1 MLVIYLLNKDNKINK
16 VIKKIMKKVIRLTE
30 SDLARIVR
38 RVIREQEEEMD
49 GVEVEIENADE
60 NDAKG
65 LERIIDKL
73 GDGIQKMKKHNK
85 FMRMLRKHSMRS
97 PKIKKALMDCE
108 KYN

>member
-1 MLVIYLLNKDNKINK
+1 M
-16 VIKKIMKKVIRLTE
+16 
-30 SDLARIVR
+30 
-38 RVIREQEEEMD
+38 
-49 GVEVEIENADE
+49 EIEDADE

-73 GDGIQKMKKHNK
+73 GDKIQKMKRNNK

-108 KYN
+108 KF

>member
-1 MLVIYLLNKDNKINK
+1 
-16 VIKKIMKKVIRLTE
+16 MKRIVRLTE
-30 SDLARIVR
+30 SDLARIVK
-38 RVIREQEEEMD
+38 RVIREQEEETD
-49 GVEVEIENADE
+49 SVEMEIENADE

-73 GDGIQKMKKHNK
+73 GDGIQKMKRHNK

-108 KYN
+108 KF

>member
-1 MLVIYLLNKDNKINK
+1 
-16 VIKKIMKKVIRLTE
+16 MKRIVRLTE
-30 SDLARIVR
+30 SDLARIVKR
-38 RVIREQEEEMD
+38 IIREQEEETD
-49 GVEVEIENADE
+49 SVEMEIEDADE

-73 GDGIQKMKKHNK
+73 GDKIQKMKRNNK

-108 KYN
+108 KF

>member
-1 MLVIYLLNKDNKINK
+1 
-16 VIKKIMKKVIRLTE
+16 MKRIVRLTE
-30 SDLARIVR
+30 SDLARIVKR
-38 RVIREQEEEMD
+38 IIREQEEETD
-49 GVEVEIENADE
+49 SVEMEIENADE

-73 GDGIQKMKKHNK
+73 GDGIKKMKKHNK

-108 KYN
+108 KF

>member
-1 MLVIYLLNKDNKINK
+1 
-16 VIKKIMKKVIRLTE
+16 MKRIVRLTE
-30 SDLARIVR
+30 SDLARIVK

-49 GVEVEIENADE
+49 SVETEIEDTDE

-108 KYN
+108 RY

>member
-1 MLVIYLLNKDNKINK
+1 
-16 VIKKIMKKVIRLTE
+16 MKRIVRLTE
-30 SDLARIVR
+30 SDLARIVK
-38 RVIREQEEEMD
+38 RVIREQEEETD
-49 GVEVEIENADE
+49 SVEMEIEDTDE

-73 GDGIQKMKKHNK
+73 GDGIQKMKRNNK
-85 FMRMLRKHSMRS
+85 FMKMLRKHSMRS

>member
-1 MLVIYLLNKDNKINK
+1 
-16 VIKKIMKKVIRLTE
+16 MKRIVRLTE
-30 SDLARIVR
+30 SDLARIVK

-49 GVEVEIENADE
+49 SVEMEIEDTDE

-85 FMRMLRKHSMRS
+85 FMRMLRKNSMKS
-97 PKIKKALMDCE
+97 PKIKKALTDCE
-108 KYN
+108 KY

>member
-1 MLVIYLLNKDNKINK
+1 
-16 VIKKIMKKVIRLTE
+16 MKRIVRLTE
-30 SDLARIVR
+30 SDLARIVK

-49 GVEVEIENADE
+49 SVEMEIEDTDE

-85 FMRMLRKHSMRS
+85 FMRMLRKHSMKS

-108 KYN
+108 KY

>member
-1 MLVIYLLNKDNKINK
+1 
-16 VIKKIMKKVIRLTE
+16 MKRIVRLTE
-30 SDLARIVR
+30 SDLARIVK

-49 GVEVEIENADE
+49 SVEMEIEDTDE

-85 FMRMLRKHSMRS
+85 FMRMLRKNSMKS

-108 KYN
+108 KY

>member
-1 MLVIYLLNKDNKINK
+1 
-16 VIKKIMKKVIRLTE
+16 MKRIVRLTE
-30 SDLARIVR
+30 SDLARIVK

-49 GVEVEIENADE
+49 SVEMEIEDTDE

-108 KYN
+108 RY

>member
-1 MLVIYLLNKDNKINK
+1 
-16 VIKKIMKKVIRLTE
+16 MKKVIRLTE
-30 SDLARIVR
+30 SDLARIVK
-38 RVIREQEEEMD
+38 RVIREQEEETD
-49 GVEVEIENADE
+49 SVEMEIEDTDE

-73 GDGIQKMKKHNK
+73 GDGIQKMKRNGK
-85 FMRMLRKHSMRS
+85 FMKMLRKHSMRS